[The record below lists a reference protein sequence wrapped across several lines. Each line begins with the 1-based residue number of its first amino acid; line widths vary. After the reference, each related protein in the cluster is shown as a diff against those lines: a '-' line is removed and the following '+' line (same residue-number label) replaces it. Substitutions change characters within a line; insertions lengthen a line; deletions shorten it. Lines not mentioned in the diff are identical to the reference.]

1 MAKQSGYLTYLL
13 DLLSPLG
20 QVSSRSMFGGY
31 GIYRDGV
38 MFALVAYE
46 TLHFKVTADNQA
58 DYEQAG
64 SQPFTYNK
72 QDGKATVMSYWEVPT
87 DLLEDQD
94 QLLEWARKAY
104 ATAVKHKAPP
114 KRSKTIKQGRSEPA
128 AGT

>member
-1 MAKQSGYLTYLL
+1 MPKQSEYLTYLL
-13 DLLSPLG
+13 ELLAPLG
-20 QVSSRSMFGGY
+20 QITSRSMFGGY

-46 TLHFKVTADNQA
+46 TLYFKVTADNQA

-64 SQPFTYNK
+64 SQPFTYSK
-72 QDGKATVMSYWEVPT
+72 KDGKATVMSYWEVPT

-104 ATAVKHKAPP
+104 ATALKNKAPP
-114 KRSKTIKQGRSEPA
+114 KRSKA
-128 AGT
+128 AKP